1 MSGGDELKKI
11 GLGQTLSRNV
21 SRNLAKV
28 SMGLLAGIGLLAA
41 GWAQTPDV
49 ATPTP
54 LIDQDETLKVSDH
67 VYVILDDDV
76 GFVPNVGIVV
86 GDRATL
92 VIDTG
97 LGLPNGEIVLGE
109 TNKVSTNTELYVAST
124 HYHSEHE
131 LGAGAFPA
139 SATMIRSRDQQ
150 QDLDEFRLSHAERF
164 SRMSAVMAG
173 LLEGAEFRQAD
184 IYFEDEYSLDLGGV
198 TVRIYAVGPAHT
210 RGDTAFFVEED
221 GVLFSG
227 DVAVRRYPRF
237 SSPTSGVRVWR
248 EALEVLA
255 GLNAELVVPSHGP
268 MGDARVIESYDEYFS
283 TLQLRVRELKSQ
295 GRPVDAI
302 AELLTGEFEPR
313 YSDWPSDGVE
323 RIGGMVRAAHA
334 EAP

>member
-1 MSGGDELKKI
+1 LKKI
-11 GLGQTLSRNV
+11 NLGQTISVNASRNRARV
-21 SRNLAKV
+21 FV
-28 SMGLLAGIGLLAA
+28 GLLSGTGLLAA
-41 GWAQTPDV
+41 GLAQTPDV

-54 LIDQDETLKVSDH
+54 LISQDETLEISDH
-67 VYVILDDDV
+67 VFVILDDDV

-124 HYHSEHE
+124 HYHSEHD

-139 SATMIRSRDQQ
+139 SATMIRSRAQQ

-173 LLEGAEFRQAD
+173 LLEGAAFRQAD

-198 TVRIYAVGPAHT
+198 TVRIFAVGPAHT
-210 RGDTAFFVEED
+210 RGDTAFFVEGD
-221 GVLFSG
+221 DVLFSG
-227 DVAVRRYPRF
+227 DVAMRRYPRF

-248 EALEVLA
+248 EALELLE
-255 GLNAELVVPSHGP
+255 GLNADLVVPSHGP
-268 MGDARVIESYDEYFS
+268 MGDGSVVESYAEYFA
-283 TLQLRVRELKSQ
+283 TLQSRVMELKAQ
-295 GRPVDAI
+295 GISVDAI
-302 AELLTGEFEPR
+302 ADELTRELEPQ
-313 YSDWPSDGVE
+313 YTDWPSDGAE
-323 RIGGMVRAAHA
+323 RIEGMVRAAHA
-334 EAP
+334 EAL

>member
-1 MSGGDELKKI
+1 MK
-11 GLGQTLSRNV
+11 
-21 SRNLAKV
+21 KV
-28 SMGLLAGIGLLAA
+28 SVGLLAGIGLLAA

-54 LIDQDETLKVSDH
+54 LIDQDETLRVSDH

-109 TNKVSTNTELYVAST
+109 ANKVSTNTELYVAST

-173 LLEGAEFRQAD
+173 LLAGAEFRQAD
-184 IYFEDEYSLDLGGV
+184 IFFEDEYSLDLGFLSQGTTYDLV
-198 TVRIYAVGPAHT
+198 LIEE
-210 RGDTAFFVEED
+210 GDSPDSFERSAI
-221 GVLFSG
+221 LFSADDPLTITLPANG
-227 DVAVRRYPRF
+227 GFVATLTPR
-237 SSPTSGVRVWR
+237 
-248 EALEVLA
+248 
-255 GLNAELVVPSHGP
+255 
-268 MGDARVIESYDEYFS
+268 
-283 TLQLRVRELKSQ
+283 
-295 GRPVDAI
+295 
-302 AELLTGEFEPR
+302 
-313 YSDWPSDGVE
+313 
-323 RIGGMVRAAHA
+323 
-334 EAP
+334 

>member
-1 MSGGDELKKI
+1 MKKI
-11 GLGQTLSRNV
+11 DLGQTISISV
-21 SRNLAKV
+21 GRNLANV
-28 SMGLLAGIGLLAA
+28 SVGLIWGIGLLAV

-54 LIDQDETLKVSDH
+54 LIDQDETLKISDH

-97 LGLPNGEIVLGE
+97 LGLSNGEIVLGE
-109 TNKVSTNTELYVAST
+109 TNKVSTNEELFVAST
-124 HYHSEHE
+124 HYHSEHD

-139 SATMIRSRDQQ
+139 NATMIRSRDQQ

-164 SRMSAVMAG
+164 SRMSPVMAE
-173 LLEGAEFRQAD
+173 LLEGADFRQAD
-184 IYFEDEYSLDLGGV
+184 LYFEDEYRLDLGGV

-210 RGDTAFFVEED
+210 RGDTAFFVAED

-248 EALEVLA
+248 EALQLLA
-255 GLNAELVVPSHGP
+255 GLNADFIVPSHGP
-268 MGDARVIESYDEYFS
+268 MGDASVVEIYDEYFA
-283 TLQLRVRELKSQ
+283 TLQLRVRELKAE

-302 AELLTGEFEPR
+302 AELLTRELGSR
-313 YSDWPSDGVE
+313 YSDWPSEGVE
-323 RIGGMVRAAHA
+323 RIGGMVRTAYA
-334 EAP
+334 ETP